1 MPADRP
7 GLIHRP
13 RLVDLLLGASDDP
26 LIVLSAPV
34 GYGKSTLLAQWA
46 RRDDRTFAWVSL
58 GPQDG
63 RVVPLFILI
72 ATAVGRAVGVPPA
85 VFNAETPGHLGH
97 RTGGAAPR
105 RRTHETRRAAR
116 LGHPQHPR
124 GARQGREG
132 RARSTGRQPA
142 GPRPTRGVEP
152 SAGVAHDACQES
164 PPRGSWSWARRISPS
179 DATRWNTCWRSQPGT
194 SGPDDLDDIM
204 SSTEGWPAGVYLS
217 LLALRRHGTGSARPS
232 LPVAAAT
239 TAAMTSDF
247 VTRRSPCRDATRHHP
262 LPAQGVD
269 PRGDVGTVVRRSP
282 AHRGLRPAPRF
293 HLQVEPAR
301 RPDRRRRLLVP
312 VPHTAANGVARR
324 SRSEMSPTVRRPC
337 TNGPRPGGSTPVRRC
352 RDPTRPRGR

>member
-72 ATAVGRAVGVPPA
+72 ATAVGRALGVPPA
-85 VFNAETPGHLGH
+85 VFNAETPGISVIGQVVPRLVAALTKHAEPLVLVIHNIHEVHDKDAKDALDLLVANLPAHVQLAVSSRQPVWLTTPARRARREVLELGLVGS
-97 RTGGAAPR
+97 RPR
-105 RRTHETRRAAR
+105 TRRVGTPA
-116 LGHPQHPR
+116 GDHSGGP
-124 GARQGREG
+124 G
-132 RARSTGRQPA
+132 TGRS
-142 GPRPTRGVEP
+142 GRHHVLDG
-152 SAGVAHDACQES
+152 GM
-164 PPRGSWSWARRISPS
+164 ARRCVPVV
-179 DATRWNTCWRSQPGT
+179 A
-194 SGPDDLDDIM
+194 
-204 SSTEGWPAGVYLS
+204 
-217 LLALRRHGTGSARPS
+217 GSASARNGVRPS
-232 LPVAAAT
+232 VAPGRSRDHCGDDQRLRA
-239 TAAMTSDF
+239 
-247 VTRRSPCRDATRHHP
+247 RRSPCRDATRHHP

-282 AHRGLRPAPRF
+282 AHRGLRPAPRL

-312 VPHTAANGVARR
+312 VPHAAANGVARR
-324 SRSEMSPTVRRPC
+324 SPQR
-337 TNGPRPGGSTPVRRC
+337 
-352 RDPTRPRGR
+352 

>member
-85 VFNAETPGHLGH
+85 VFNAETPGISVIGQVVPRLVDALTRHAEPLVLVIHNIHEVHDKDAKDALDLLVANLPAHVQLAVSSRQPVWLTTPARRARREVLELGLVGS
-97 RTGGAAPR
+97 RPR
-105 RRTHETRRAAR
+105 TRR
-116 LGHPQHPR
+116 G
-124 GARQGREG
+124 G
-132 RARSTGRQPA
+132 TPA
-142 GPRPTRGVEP
+142 GDH
-152 SAGVAHDACQES
+152 AGD
-164 PPRGSWSWARRISPS
+164 
-179 DATRWNTCWRSQPGT
+179 

-217 LLALRRHGTGSARPS
+217 LLALRRHANGVRP
-232 LPVAAAT
+232 PVAPGR
-239 TAAMTSDF
+239 SRDHCGDDQRLRP
-247 VTRRSPCRDATRHHP
+247 RRSPCRDATRHHP

-269 PRGDVGTVVRRSP
+269 PRGDVGTVVRRGP
-282 AHRGLRPAPRF
+282 AHRRLRPAPRL

-301 RPDRRRRLLVP
+301 RPDRRHRLLVP

-324 SRSEMSPTVRRPC
+324 SPQR
-337 TNGPRPGGSTPVRRC
+337 
-352 RDPTRPRGR
+352 